1 MLPIIST
8 ILDST
13 IGKIVDKAI
22 SFLPMSES
30 EKDKVKL
37 EVLNAIV
44 EEQKELNSTIN
55 MINSTMQAELKS
67 DHFIVYSWRPI
78 IGYIFA
84 LTIFVNYAVGAFI
97 SIPKL
102 AFPNKFGKIIQTFL
116 GFSAAG
122 RTIKK
127 I

>member
-8 ILDST
+8 ILDNT

-84 LTIFVNYAVGAFI
+84 LTIFVNYAVGAFFFFPKI
-97 SIPKL
+97 NIPH
-102 AFPNKFGKIIQTFL
+102 
-116 GFSAAG
+116 
-122 RTIKK
+122 
-127 I
+127 